1 VALAHALEARGHEVV
16 VGTPVNLVGFVDRC
30 GLRSSP
36 LAINSQEFLES
47 PEGRKWLASGNVR
60 EFTDRVMAVN
70 HQHANELDRDVLKA
84 CEGADAIVSGF
95 LTEDRAACV
104 AEARNLRLALLH
116 MVPLRPTGGVA
127 HSVVTA
133 RALPF
138 EFLNRATYTLFDKL
152 WWGGCRD
159 DIDHFRKKLGLPK
172 ASMSTLARTVAS
184 RTLVINAYSRHLVP
198 PMQDWPDEQMISGAF
213 SLPSAMRARLGES
226 VHPEGLAG
234 WLSAGEKPVFLGFG
248 SMPVTDPEAMMAIVL
263 RVTEKLGVRA
273 VVGAG
278 WTNLD
283 AVKQGLPDRVRIVDA
298 VDHDWLLP
306 RCSAA
311 VHHGGS
317 GTTVA
322 ALRAGLPSLVCSVF
336 ADQPFWGA
344 RVERL
349 GAGVHLPFAR
359 FGEAS
364 LEAGLR
370 KILTPEPRDRAVALG
385 QAIADEGDGIP
396 VAVRALERRFG
407 IQRHAEAY
415 TAPSAA

>member
-1 VALAHALEARGHEVV
+1 
-16 VGTPVNLVGFVDRC
+16 
-30 GLRSSP
+30 
-36 LAINSQEFLES
+36 
-47 PEGRKWLASGNVR
+47 
-60 EFTDRVMAVN
+60 
-70 HQHANELDRDVLKA
+70 
-84 CEGADAIVSGF
+84 
-95 LTEDRAACV
+95 
-104 AEARNLRLALLH
+104 
-116 MVPLRPTGGVA
+116 
-127 HSVVTA
+127 VVTA

-317 GTTVA
+317 G
-322 ALRAGLPSLVCSVF
+322 
-336 ADQPFWGA
+336 
-344 RVERL
+344 VERL